1 MNQRI
6 REKIYEL
13 NSYLKELDSIIP
25 NSLEEYRGTIAV
37 RRGCERLLQISIEC
51 LLDILFLTAKEFKL
65 SIPYDES
72 NLIEELEN
80 HEIISTKNA
89 TKLKEIKGFRN
100 ILVHRYGKV
109 DDELVFEYLQKN
121 LDDFNVII
129 TDLEKSSVKRTKKK
143 GERES

>member
-25 NSLEEYRGTIAV
+25 NSLKEYHDTIAV

-51 LLDILFLTAKEFKL
+51 LIDILFLMAKEHKL

-72 NLIEELEN
+72 NLIEELKN
-80 HEIISTKNA
+80 HDIITAQNA
-89 TKLKEIKGFRN
+89 TILKEMKGFRN
-100 ILVHRYGKV
+100 ILVHRYGKL
-109 DDELVFEYLQKN
+109 DDELVFRYLQKN
-121 LDDFNVII
+121 LDEFNVII
-129 TDLEKSSVKRTKKK
+129 TNLEESSSRLK
-143 GERES
+143 G